1 MKEAYPIVMTRED
14 DWILVYVPDF
24 DINTEGSD
32 FADAIFMAR
41 DAISLTG
48 ITYEDM
54 GKELPSPSTLEA
66 VINAHPEAMV
76 SLVDVDF
83 TEYRKMNDR
92 RAVRRNVSLPYWLN
106 YKAEQAGLNVSAV
119 LQKALKAEL
128 HI

>member
-1 MKEAYPIVMTRED
+1 MKEAYPIVMTREE

-54 GKELPSPSTLEA
+54 GKELPIPSTLEA